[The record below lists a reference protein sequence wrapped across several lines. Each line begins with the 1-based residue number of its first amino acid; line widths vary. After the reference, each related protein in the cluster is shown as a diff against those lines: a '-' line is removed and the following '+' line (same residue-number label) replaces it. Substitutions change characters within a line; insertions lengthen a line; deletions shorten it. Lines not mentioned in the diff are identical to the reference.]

1 MFRTIRHRILCIVL
15 ILFLLTL
22 TACAR
27 PLSSDDIS
35 ATRDR
40 AMRRTMGFD
49 CYLDT
54 AGTLHINPD
63 VLAQYAD
70 EYKSLD
76 GSTDIRAFAAVNN
89 VGTIF
94 LHQDGSLTIP
104 IYQQDDVD
112 HVRAQESVRDLL
124 QSAWSQFTF
133 RYIGESSDI
142 NAPWLI
148 TDDGR
153 QFSGRDLE
161 WNQRVD
167 YANNSAA
174 IRPDGVVMVRA
185 HLTDYL
191 AFPQSTGWDGTTIQ
205 IANLPNCGT
214 LIGLTADRKLVQC
227 IYNEQVYQDVQ
238 SHNPIVNHLDEPATE
253 LIYDTAG
260 SVVIARRPNGTLF
273 VAFAA
278 NPDVVPLFD
287 ENKAYDQLIYARS
300 TQTTDGEISVADTGF
315 WLAVTPD
322 GTVEY
327 LPTASASE
335 SDIAADKA
343 AYAWI
348 LSRTD
353 VRRLHSNS

>member
-1 MFRTIRHRILCIVL
+1 MRPVSRLLCA
-15 ILFLLTL
+15 LLSLLLLLSL

-27 PLSSDDIS
+27 PLSADAIA

-40 AMRRTMGFD
+40 AMRRTFSLD
-49 CYLDT
+49 CYLDS

-63 VLAQYAD
+63 VLAQYDD

-94 LHQDGSLTIP
+94 LCQDGSLTIP
-104 IYQQDDVD
+104 IYQQDNVD

-148 TDDGR
+148 TNDGR
-153 QFSGRDLE
+153 QFSGKDLE

-174 IRPDGVVMVRA
+174 IRPDGVVMVRP

-191 AFPQSTGWDGTTIQ
+191 ALPQAIGWDGITVQ
-205 IANLPNCGT
+205 IANLPNCGI
-214 LIGLTADRKLVQC
+214 LVGLTADRKLVQC
-227 IYNEQVYQDVQ
+227 IYNEQVYRDVQ
-238 SHNPIVNHLDEPATE
+238 SHNTIVNHLDEPATE

-278 NPDVVPLFD
+278 NPDAAPLLD
-287 ENKAYDQLIYARS
+287 KNAAYDQLIYARS
-300 TQTTDGEISVADTGF
+300 TQIADGSISITDTGF

-327 LPTASASE
+327 LPAAGASE
-335 SDIAADKA
+335 SAIAADKSSC
-343 AYAWI
+343 AWI

-353 VRRLHSNS
+353 VQRLHN